1 MVVRN
6 LRTVR
11 QIYHCPNAAT
21 IQKYELSD
29 FEAHCPCRIP
39 DVSIITKQNKAT
51 TAKIVVANGIVD
63 TAYAL
68 FRADRV
74 CDSPR
79 LADTSEMHVL
89 DRARLL
95 FPCKVAW
102 HRKTQCL
109 QTPIFRASVAPA
121 ITRRSV
127 VFDVF
132 RGLWSREKTTLAHRS
147 HAKSR

>member
-1 MVVRN
+1 MLKCWFWTILQVLDWNGTYYRATILIDSAKPNPNMVVRN

-11 QIYHCPNAAT
+11 QIYHSPNAAT

-39 DVSIITKQNKAT
+39 DVSIITKQNRAT

-74 CDSPR
+74 DTRNTHRLFDNITQPGRNMMPR
-79 LADTSEMHVL
+79 TEIKI
-89 DRARLL
+89 R
-95 FPCKVAW
+95 
-102 HRKTQCL
+102 
-109 QTPIFRASVAPA
+109 I
-121 ITRRSV
+121 
-127 VFDVF
+127 
-132 RGLWSREKTTLAHRS
+132 E
-147 HAKSR
+147 